1 MSTYRELIYM
11 CLDTLKITSDDAV
24 FTEDHIVFLLNKYRS
39 ILLQQKY
46 SDVRNSISSSNYQT
60 LCLDLTL
67 DDTKSRDVCKG
78 TILRSVEKIP
88 NLLNIG
94 NTEVSLKDYY
104 LGEVTL
110 VSPNR
115 LRYVGNNRWLQN
127 VIYCTIG
134 NDNYLYFKS
143 SNPQHMYLEKVELRG
158 IFEDPIEAAKL
169 SCDKSSYCDILDT
182 KMPLEESLV
191 SKLIEVTVQ
200 YLSSGLYKPED
211 KENNASDDLSNLMA
225 FIRNNMKSN
234 LQKQIES

>member
-24 FTEDHIVFLLNKYRS
+24 FTEDHILFLINKYRS

-46 SDVRNSISSSNYQT
+46 ADIRNPVSSSNYQT

-88 NLLNIG
+88 SLLNIG
-94 NTEVSLKDYY
+94 NTSVSLQDYY
-104 LGEVTL
+104 LGEIAL

-127 VIYCTIG
+127 TIYCAIG

-143 SNPQHMYLEKVELRG
+143 SNPQHMYLEKVELKG
-158 IFEDPIEAAKL
+158 VFEDPIEAAKL
-169 SCDKSSYCDILDT
+169 SCDKASYCDILYT
-182 KMPLEESLV
+182 KIPLEESLV
-191 SKLIEVTVQ
+191 SKLIEVIVQ

-211 KENNASDDLSNLMA
+211 TENNANDDLSAMMT

-234 LQKQIES
+234 LQKQIEG

>member
-1 MSTYRELIYM
+1 M
-11 CLDTLKITSDDAV
+11 CLDTLKITSDDSI
-24 FTEDHIVFLLNKYRS
+24 FNENHILFLINRYRS

-46 SDVRNSISSSNYQT
+46 ADIRNQVSTSNYQT

-67 DDTKSRDVCKG
+67 DNTKSIDICKD
-78 TILRSVEKIP
+78 TVLRSTEKIP
-88 NLLNIG
+88 SLLNIG
-94 NTEVSLKDYY
+94 NKEVSLKDYY
-104 LGEVTL
+104 LGELVL

-158 IFEDPIEAAKL
+158 IFEDPIEATKL
-169 SCDKSSYCDILDT
+169 LCDKSNYCDILDT

-234 LQKQIES
+234 LQKQLES

>member
-11 CLDTLKITSDDAV
+11 CLDTLKITSDDSV

-46 SDVRNSISSSNYQT
+46 SDVRNPISSSNYQT

-78 TILRSVEKIP
+78 TILRSVKKIP
-88 NLLNIG
+88 NLLNVG

-127 VIYCTIG
+127 VIYCAIG

-143 SNPQHMYLEKVELRG
+143 SNPQHM
-158 IFEDPIEAAKL
+158 
-169 SCDKSSYCDILDT
+169 
-182 KMPLEESLV
+182 
-191 SKLIEVTVQ
+191 
-200 YLSSGLYKPED
+200 
-211 KENNASDDLSNLMA
+211 
-225 FIRNNMKSN
+225 
-234 LQKQIES
+234 

>member
-24 FTEDHIVFLLNKYRS
+24 FTEDHILFLINKYRS

-46 SDVRNSISSSNYQT
+46 ADIRNPVSSSNYQT

-88 NLLNIG
+88 SLLNIG
-94 NTEVSLKDYY
+94 NTSVSLQDYY
-104 LGEVTL
+104 LGEIAL

-127 VIYCTIG
+127 TIYCAIG

-143 SNPQHMYLEKVELRG
+143 SNPQHMYLEKVELKG
-158 IFEDPIEAAKL
+158 VFEDPIEAAKL
-169 SCDKSSYCDILDT
+169 SCDKASYCDILDT
-182 KMPLEESLV
+182 KIPLEESLV
-191 SKLIEVTVQ
+191 SKLIEVIVQ

-211 KENNASDDLSNLMA
+211 TENNANDDLSAMMT

-234 LQKQIES
+234 LQKQIEG

>member
-11 CLDTLKITSDDAV
+11 CLDTLKIISDDAV
-24 FTEDHIVFLLNKYRS
+24 FTEDHILFLLNKYRS

-46 SDVRNSISSSNYQT
+46 ADVRNPISNSNYQT

-67 DDTKSRDVCKG
+67 DDTKSRDICKG
-78 TILRSVEKIP
+78 TILRSIEKIP
-88 NLLNIG
+88 SLLNIG
-94 NTEVSLKDYY
+94 NTSVSLQDYY
-104 LGEVTL
+104 LGEIAL

-127 VIYCTIG
+127 TIYCAIG

-143 SNPQHMYLEKVELRG
+143 SNPQHMYLEKVELKG

-169 SCDKSSYCDILDT
+169 SCDKASYCDILDT

-211 KENNASDDLSNLMA
+211 TENNASDDLSSLVA

-234 LQKQIES
+234 LQKQIEG

>member
-1 MSTYRELIYM
+1 M
-11 CLDTLKITSDDAV
+11 CLDTLKITSDDSI
-24 FTEDHIVFLLNKYRS
+24 FNENHILFLINRYRS

-46 SDVRNSISSSNYQT
+46 ADIRNQVSTSNYQT

-67 DDTKSRDVCKG
+67 DNTKSIDICKD
-78 TILRSVEKIP
+78 TVLRSTEKIP
-88 NLLNIG
+88 SLLNIG
-94 NTEVSLKDYY
+94 NKEVSLKDYY
-104 LGEVTL
+104 LIELVL

-158 IFEDPIEAAKL
+158 IFEDPIEATKL
-169 SCDKSSYCDILDT
+169 LCDKSNYCDILDT

-234 LQKQIES
+234 LQKQLES

>member
-46 SDVRNSISSSNYQT
+46 SDVRNPISSSNYQT

-110 VSPNR
+110 VSSNR
-115 LRYVGNNRWLQN
+115 LRYVGNNKWLQN

-158 IFEDPIEAAKL
+158 IFEDPIAAAKL
-169 SCDKSSYCDILDT
+169 SCDNSSNCDILD
-182 KMPLEESLV
+182 MEIPLEDTLV
-191 SKLIEVTVQ
+191 AKLIEGVIQ
-200 YLSSGLYKPED
+200 FISNGLYKPQD
-211 KENNASDDLSNLMA
+211 KDNNAADDLSNLMA

>member
-24 FTEDHIVFLLNKYRS
+24 FTEDHILFLINKYRS

-46 SDVRNSISSSNYQT
+46 ADIRNPVSSSNYQT

-78 TILRSVEKIP
+78 TILRSAEKIP
-88 NLLNIG
+88 SLLNIG
-94 NTEVSLKDYY
+94 NTSVSLQDYY
-104 LGEVTL
+104 LGEIAL

-115 LRYVGNNRWLQN
+115 LRYAGNNRWLQN
-127 VIYCTIG
+127 TIYCAIG

-143 SNPQHMYLEKVELRG
+143 SNPQHMYLEKVELKG
-158 IFEDPIEAAKL
+158 VFEDPIEAAKL
-169 SCDKSSYCDILDT
+169 SCDKAGYCDILDT
-182 KMPLEESLV
+182 KIPLEESLV
-191 SKLIEVTVQ
+191 SKLVEVIVQ

-211 KENNASDDLSNLMA
+211 TENNANDDLSAMMA

-234 LQKQIES
+234 LQKQIEG

>member
-24 FTEDHIVFLLNKYRS
+24 FTEDHILFLLNKYRS

-46 SDVRNSISSSNYQT
+46 ADVRNPVSSSNYQT

-88 NLLNIG
+88 SLLNIG
-94 NTEVSLKDYY
+94 NTSVSLQDYY
-104 LGEVTL
+104 LGEIAL

-127 VIYCTIG
+127 VIYCAIG

-143 SNPQHMYLEKVELRG
+143 SNPQHMYLEKVELKG
-158 IFEDPIEAAKL
+158 IFENPIEAAKL
-169 SCDKSSYCDILDT
+169 SCDKASYCDILDT
-182 KMPLEESLV
+182 KIPLEESLV

-211 KENNASDDLSNLMA
+211 AENNASDDLSNLMA

-234 LQKQIES
+234 LQKQIEG

>member
-46 SDVRNSISSSNYQT
+46 SDVRNPISSSNYQT

-110 VSPNR
+110 VSSNR
-115 LRYVGNNRWLQN
+115 LRYVGNNKWLQN

-158 IFEDPIEAAKL
+158 IFEDPIAAAKL
-169 SCDKSSYCDILDT
+169 SCDNPSNCDILD
-182 KMPLEESLV
+182 MEIPLEDTLV
-191 SKLIEVTVQ
+191 AKLIEGVIQ
-200 YLSSGLYKPED
+200 FISNGLYKPQD
-211 KENNASDDLSNLMA
+211 KDNNAADDLSNLMA